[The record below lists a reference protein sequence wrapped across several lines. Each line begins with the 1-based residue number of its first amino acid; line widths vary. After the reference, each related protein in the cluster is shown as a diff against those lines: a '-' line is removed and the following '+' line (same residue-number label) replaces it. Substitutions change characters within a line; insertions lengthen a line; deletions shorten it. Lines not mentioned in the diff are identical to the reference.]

1 MDIKIWRVKMV
12 KYTLVFA
19 KKILRLFPSMNSVW
33 QISNGMVILSTA
45 ENRDI
50 LELSTCFKSHDGCC
64 QYYLPVMVEYKN
76 GWNQSKVTRE
86 DL

>member
-1 MDIKIWRVKMV
+1 MVIYTTEWAKRV
-12 KYTLVFA
+12 L
-19 KKILRLFPSMNSVW
+19 ILFPNMNSIW
-33 QISNGMVILSTA
+33 QCINGIVVLSTA

-86 DL
+86 DLC